1 MKKLFGEKLHLD
13 WKIAVLVV
21 VSTLFLMVDSYHP
34 QLAPWTK
41 WFPGW
46 DHTGLSTKI
55 IDRTLLYFVIPM
67 LIVLLVFRQKPSE
80 FGFTFGDWKAG
91 IILTLGG
98 IVLIAPVLWLVGRG
112 DATMQNYY
120 KPLVSGL
127 PWNTLLDLFSWE
139 FIFRGWLLFGFA
151 RKFGPEAIW
160 LQAVPFALAHIGK
173 PEVETLSTIFGGFA
187 FGWVAWR
194 TKSFVYP
201 LLIHWFV
208 STFTIIVAAG
218 YLG

>member
-1 MKKLFGEKLHLD
+1 MKTLLGENIHFD

-21 VSTLFLMVDSYHP
+21 ASTVLLILDSYHA
-34 QLAPWTK
+34 QLGPWEK

-46 DHTGLSTKI
+46 KNIGLSTKI
-55 IDRTLLYFVIPM
+55 IDRTLLFFVIPM
-67 LIVLLVFRQKPSE
+67 LIVLLIFHQKPGE
-80 FGFTFGDWKAG
+80 FGFTFGDWKTGIVLTLAG
-91 IILTLGG
+91 IILL
-98 IVLIAPVLWLVGRG
+98 APILWLVTHS
-112 DATMQNYY
+112 DATMREYY
-120 KPLVSGL
+120 KPQVPGL

-139 FIFRGWLLFGFA
+139 FLFRGWLLFGFA

-208 STFTIIVAAG
+208 SSFTIIIAAG
-218 YLG
+218 ILG

>member
-1 MKKLFGEKLHLD
+1 MEKIFGERLHLD
-13 WKIAVLVV
+13 WKIAVLVI
-21 VSTLFLMVDSYHP
+21 VSTLLLMVDAYHA

-41 WFPGW
+41 WFPVW
-46 DHTGLSTKI
+46 DETGLSTKV
-55 IDRTLLYFVIPM
+55 IDRTLLYLVVPM
-67 LIVLLVFRQKPSE
+67 LITLFIFRQRPAE

-91 IILTLGG
+91 LVLTLGG
-98 IVLIAPVLWLVGRG
+98 ILLMAPILWLVAGG
-112 DATMQNYY
+112 DANMQGYY
-120 KPLVSGL
+120 KSLVPGL
-127 PWNTLLDLFSWE
+127 PWSTFLDLFGWE

-151 RKFGPEAIW
+151 RKFGAEAIW

-173 PEVETLSTIFGGFA
+173 PEVEALSTIFGGFA

-208 STFTIIVAAG
+208 ASFTIIVAAG
-218 YLG
+218 VLG